1 MTAKIYIIHENDEW
15 TIHLTNRLDELNL
28 PYEVWHLA
36 KGLIDLS
43 KEPPQGIF
51 YSRMSAS
58 SHTRGHEF
66 APELTEAVL
75 AWLEYH
81 GRPVINGS
89 RALRLEVSKVNQYCA
104 LETVGIQTPK
114 TIATVG
120 KAQLIEAAKT
130 IGTTP
135 FITKHNRAGKGLGVQ
150 LFHSVEALE
159 AYVNSNTF
167 ESPIDGITLIQQYI
181 KSPDS
186 YITRCE
192 FVGGKFI
199 YAVRV
204 DTSEGFELCPADSC
218 QIVDQICPV
227 GETATKKSKFQIIDS
242 FSDEL
247 IGRYEEF
254 LAKNKV
260 GVAGIESIIDE
271 EGNIFTYD
279 VNTNTNYN
287 AEAEKAV
294 GKYGMLA
301 VANYLGDTLHQY
313 EKTLQFS

>member
-15 TIHLTNRLDELNL
+15 TIHLTNRLEEQNL

-36 KGLIDLS
+36 EGLIDLS

-58 SHTRGHEF
+58 SHTRGHVF

-89 RALRLEVSKVNQYCA
+89 RALRLEVSKVNQYFA
-104 LETVGIQTPK
+104 LEAVGIQTPK

-120 KAQLIEAAKT
+120 KSQLIEAART

-150 LFHSVEALE
+150 LFYSVEALE
-159 AYVNSNTF
+159 AYANSDTF
-167 ESPIDGITLIQQYI
+167 ESPIDGITLVQQYI

-192 FVGGKFI
+192 FVGGKFL
-199 YAVRV
+199 YAVQV

-218 QIVDQICPV
+218 QIEDKFCPV
-227 GETATKKSKFQIIDS
+227 GETATNNSKFQIIDN
-242 FSDEL
+242 FSEEL
-247 IGRYEEF
+247 IERYEEF
-254 LAKNKV
+254 LAQNKV
-260 GVAGIESIIDE
+260 SVAGIESIVDKA
-271 EGNIFTYD
+271 GNIFTYD

-301 VANYLGDTLHQY
+301 VANYLGATLRQY
-313 EKTLQFS
+313 EKTLHWV